1 MQAGRRVA
9 RVLVNS
15 NVSPLFLRHI
25 STSSSGSLGGN
36 VFGVKAM
43 YRMNTIPESSIYKP
57 MQQRVFYSSEERQ
70 DDSSVSEAVK
80 EMYDKM
86 QESIVEKRTAPPNA
100 WLWSMISSCANVD
113 DIKLLFDILQKFRVF
128 RLSNLRIHENFNSAL
143 CQEITKACINV
154 GAIDYAKKGLWK
166 HNVYG
171 LNPTIG
177 SAHQLL
183 LHAQKLKDAKLAS
196 DVMKLVKKND
206 LPLQP
211 GTSDIVF
218 SIWYDA
224 ENWNLIS
231 KYGKRFIKAGVKLR
245 QNAFDIWM
253 RFAAKRGDVDSLWK
267 IEKFRSEMMKQHT
280 LASGFSCAKGFLLER
295 KPENAAAVI
304 QLVNQGLSDTKRPA
318 VMLELQQLIS
328 EWPLELLKHQKEGNK
343 KALVPALQEDTAAM
357 IEHLSRMGIKVNVKM
372 EDFTK
377 NEGVFS

>member
-1 MQAGRRVA
+1 
-9 RVLVNS
+9 
-15 NVSPLFLRHI
+15 
-25 STSSSGSLGGN
+25 
-36 VFGVKAM
+36 
-43 YRMNTIPESSIYKP
+43 
-57 MQQRVFYSSEERQ
+57 
-70 DDSSVSEAVK
+70 
-80 EMYDKM
+80 
-86 QESIVEKRTAPPNA
+86 
-100 WLWSMISSCANVD
+100 
-113 DIKLLFDILQKFRVF
+113 
-128 RLSNLRIHENFNSAL
+128 
-143 CQEITKACINV
+143 
-154 GAIDYAKKGLWK
+154 
-166 HNVYG
+166 
-171 LNPTIG
+171 
-177 SAHQLL
+177 
-183 LHAQKLKDAKLAS
+183 
-196 DVMKLVKKND
+196 MKLVKKND

-211 GTSDIVF
+211 GTSDIVL

-245 QNAFDIWM
+245 QNAFGIWM

-267 IEKFRSEMMKQHT
+267 IEKFRSETMKQHT

-357 IEHLSRMGIKVNVKM
+357 IEHLSRMGIKVDVKM